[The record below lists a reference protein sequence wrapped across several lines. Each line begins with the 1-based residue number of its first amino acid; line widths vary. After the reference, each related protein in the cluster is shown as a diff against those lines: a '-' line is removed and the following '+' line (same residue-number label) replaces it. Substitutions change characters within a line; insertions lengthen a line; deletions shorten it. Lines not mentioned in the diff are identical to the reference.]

1 MVRLVSR
8 AVLLVTVTVIVDQPP
23 DPRDP
28 LAGATVTLPAMAAGT
43 LIDQFL
49 TGPST
54 ADRRKVPL
62 TALPLVDTNT
72 SLAGVACRMPWAG
85 DGEVEGEGDAEGDED
100 DGTDDG
106 DGDADALEG
115 VAEGWT
121 VPRPAGLVRL
131 PSAVTEGV
139 GWPGLGEACGCPDG
153 DAPAR
158 TEAPEAPEATWEPPA
173 ILLPFA
179 TVEAWARCEPP
190 TVVIARTAPA
200 TAAIAIVAT
209 ATATRGRRRSCCH
222 HCGAGEPIAFGN
234 PDGPNVPAR

>member
-1 MVRLVSR
+1 MVRLVLR

-43 LIDQFL
+43 VIDQFL

-54 ADRRKVPL
+54 ADSRKVPL

-72 SLAGVACRMPWAG
+72 NLAGVACRIPWTG
-85 DGEVEGEGDAEGDED
+85 DGEVEVEGEGEGDAEGDEDDED

-106 DGDADALEG
+106 DGDADAL
-115 VAEGWT
+115 AEGLT
-121 VPRPAGLVRL
+121 VPRPAGLVML

-153 DAPAR
+153 DPPAR
-158 TEAPEAPEATWEPPA
+158 TEAPGAPEATCDPPA

-179 TVEAWARCEPP
+179 TVEA
-190 TVVIARTAPA
+190 
-200 TAAIAIVAT
+200 
-209 ATATRGRRRSCCH
+209 
-222 HCGAGEPIAFGN
+222 
-234 PDGPNVPAR
+234 